1 MLQQADVIA
10 GELEKAH
17 WYLLCH
23 IYSVVYLRRNERE
36 FAPTLLTEARWQRGK
51 LVLVVQDRHYLWMA
65 VFFKEPVRIFRKH
78 SCHSERGA
86 TMVRRK
92 SIMQKIAID
101 QCFYFPSY
109 GTNVP
114 SWLVSVLC
122 CVSLSTRSNLMIGS
136 ALHNDMECQSLEK
149 SVFCL
154 SRTSLVWPIYRL
166 RRDIFLAMVAPE
178 L

>member
-1 MLQQADVIA
+1 
-10 GELEKAH
+10 
-17 WYLLCH
+17 
-23 IYSVVYLRRNERE
+23 
-36 FAPTLLTEARWQRGK
+36 
-51 LVLVVQDRHYLWMA
+51 MA

-178 L
+178 LWIHSGYTREPTGSPTPPRMFMCLRALAGNVTVLRCSIIDDVWLCL